1 MRGVS
6 SNLMETL
13 LKFLYSGFVEIE
25 EQKLNQFVSLAED
38 LGLEGLGQRHS
49 GEKKPCLEKTLQ
61 VLDEKKTTAK
71 VEPNLVIEPPGM
83 QNFKRDN
90 LFHVMLIF
98 SLNAF

>member
-1 MRGVS
+1 
-6 SNLMETL
+6 METL

-71 VEPNLVIEPPGM
+71 VEPNLVIEPPG
-83 QNFKRDN
+83 NFKRDN
-90 LFHVMLIF
+90 LFHVSLIF

>member
-1 MRGVS
+1 
-6 SNLMETL
+6 METL

-61 VLDEKKTTAK
+61 VQDEKKTTAK

-83 QNFKRDN
+83 QNFKRGN